1 MAKKKKTRADF
12 TQQTKDIISARAA
25 YRCCFPDCDAT
36 LIGPG
41 VESDSIENIGE
52 CAHIYAAAGKGPRNN
67 HNLSNDDLQKSENGL
82 FLCRKHH
89 ALIDKGKGRKYP
101 AETLMLFKQMHE
113 HKISKELGHVTYPL
127 MWLKKLI
134 VQISPILKKGV
145 TYDFTKSTIIT
156 GTNSVGKS
164 VLIEYIYTALT
175 GECLAR
181 LEKSHVELSIEMSN
195 PVWQTVLCTIDNGT
209 VKYKVGDQELSFCPF
224 TIDVIYLRDSKG
236 HIKGDKIDWIR
247 AQLGKDRKFVKAL
260 IDGADL
266 SNSYIVEKASMETIR
281 KKPYETIRVKL
292 RKKNDLDDDYHWS
305 LEQFSGTETYSV
317 VFDLVVGYMRLVSR
331 YRNTLF
337 LFDWSYIH
345 SFCGDLMNHYFKL
358 FHNSSNYFQTIAVMH
373 TLWKDV
379 NWSGWNL
386 IKMTKEDNLDIKRDL
401 LK

>member
-12 TQQTKDIISARAA
+12 PQPIKDIISARAA
-25 YRCCFPDCDAT
+25 YRCCFPECDAT

-41 VESDSIENIGE
+41 GEPDTFDILGE
-52 CAHIYAAAGKGPRNN
+52 CAHIYAASGKGPRSNQ
-67 HNLSNDDLQKSENGL
+67 NLTDADLQKPENGI

-89 ALIDKGKGRKYP
+89 ALIDKRKGKDYP

-113 HKISKELGHVTYPL
+113 HKISKELGHVSYPL

-134 VQISPILKKGV
+134 VQNSPILKTGV

-156 GTNSVGKS
+156 GTNNAGKS

-181 LEKSHVELSIEMSN
+181 IEKSNVELSIEMSN
-195 PVWQTVLCTIDNGT
+195 PVLQTVLCTIDNGT

-224 TIDVIYLRDSKG
+224 AIDVIYLRDSKG
-236 HIKGDKIDWIR
+236 HIKGDMIEWIR
-247 AQLGKDRKFVKAL
+247 AQLGKDRRFVKAL

-266 SNSYIVEKASMETIR
+266 SSSYIVKKARMETIR
-281 KKPYETIRVKL
+281 EKPYETVRVKL
-292 RKKNDLDDDYHWS
+292 QKKDDLDEGCHWS

-317 VFDLVVGYMRLVSR
+317 VFDLVVGYMRHVSR
-331 YRNTLF
+331 YKNTLF
-337 LFDWSYIH
+337 LFDWSHIH
-345 SFCGDLMNHYFKL
+345 EFCGDLMNHYFKL
-358 FHNSSNYFQTIAVMH
+358 FYNSSNYFQTIAVMH
-373 TLWKDV
+373 TLWEGVD
-379 NWSGWNL
+379 WSGWNT
-386 IKMTKEDNLDIKRDL
+386 IEMTKKGNLDIKRNL